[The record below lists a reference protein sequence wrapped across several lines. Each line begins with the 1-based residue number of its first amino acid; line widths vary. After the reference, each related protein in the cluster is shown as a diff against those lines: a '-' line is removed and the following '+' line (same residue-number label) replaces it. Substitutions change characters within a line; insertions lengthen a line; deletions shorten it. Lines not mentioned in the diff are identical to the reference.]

1 MTVPKMGNVSSENE
15 DTFFTHKNG
24 PITKLDSPF
33 TCAISDGATAA
44 TFSKLWAS
52 ILVKTFSRAIP
63 DPNGFQTNLDK
74 CQLEWK
80 KHFQQRELP
89 WHTEE
94 KMKMG
99 SFATLLWLTIFP
111 HETSQK
117 PGGRFKALCVGDS
130 CIFQV
135 RNQKVIFCKPIGNSA
150 DFNNR
155 PALIPSLSSLNHFL
169 KMDSSVQIF
178 SNDWQR
184 GDQLLLTTDALAAFL
199 IKKMEEG
206 SGMVSEFFDL
216 LGRSGFEG
224 QVFSNWVDQ
233 QRAENTLRND
243 DTSLTSITI
252 Q

>member
-52 ILVKTFSRAIP
+52 ILVKTFSRAIS
-63 DPNGFQTNLDK
+63 DTAVFQINLER

-117 PGGRFKALCVGDS
+117 PGGRFKALCVGDT

-135 RNQKVIFCKPIGNSA
+135 RNGKVIFCKPIGNSA

-169 KMDSSVQIF
+169 KMDSSIQTF
-178 SNDWQR
+178 SSDWQR

-199 IKKMEEG
+199 IKKMEE
-206 SGMVSEFFDL
+206 SSDLVPELFDL
-216 LGRSGFEG
+216 VVTPRFDDH
-224 QVFSNWVDQ
+224 VFSNWVDQ

-243 DTSLTSITI
+243 DTSLISITI
-252 Q
+252 L